1 MLLVSK
7 RIFWL
12 LIFLTASVPVLAQKP
27 HWSDKAQWITVG
39 YVEDSVLRPCPIFR
53 KTYKIS
59 KSISTATLYITALG
73 LYEATMNN
81 KRVGKAY
88 FTPGWTSYDKRLQY
102 QEYDVK
108 ALLKKG
114 DNEINV
120 TVGEGWYR
128 GPFGGLMQRD
138 NYGKE
143 AGLLCRLD
151 ITYTDGSSDVL
162 VSDSSWQS
170 GTGPILHSDIYGG
183 EIYDARIATK
193 EWFGVKILDHSKS
206 ILVPTDCEAV
216 EKQEHF
222 KPVRIFITPKGE
234 QVIDFGQNMSGWVR
248 FNVKGK
254 AGDTIKLMHAEVL
267 DKEGNFYTGNLRQ
280 AKATDIYILKGNGK
294 ETFEPHFTW
303 HGFRYAKVEGCT
315 VQKND
320 FTAIALYTALER
332 TGSFVCSNPLIN
344 QLQHNIEWS
353 LNSNFLDI
361 PTDCPQR
368 SERLGWT
375 GDAHIFYR
383 TASFNRNVKRFF
395 AKWLQ
400 DLKADQRENG
410 SVPNIIP
417 NIYRNLARANKN
429 GVAGWGDAAVIIPW
443 EQYLVYGDTAILRE
457 QYASMKA
464 WVDYIQSVSKAD
476 LWTAN
481 GYGDWL
487 APGDSTSLP
496 FIDQCFWANSTQLL
510 INVAGILRNSADV
523 QYYTDLLK
531 RIKSAFLREYIDA
544 DGMAISNTQT
554 AYVLTLQFNMLPDSP
569 RDKAA
574 GRLVGLV
581 RGNNNHLSTGFLGT
595 PYILHVLSRFG
606 YTDVAFDVMNQET
619 CPSWLYPVKMN
630 ATTIWEK
637 WDAIKPDSVIQA
649 TSYNHYAY
657 GAVGDWLYRIVAG
670 IDADSLAYG
679 RIVIQPHAGNGLKWV
694 KAMYHCKFGKIVSEW
709 KTEGRKIRMEI
720 EIPEKTR
727 AIVYIPGK
735 KSVEVVTGKY
745 IFKGRISAN
754 CNVK

>member
-7 RIFWL
+7 RNLLL
-12 LIFLTASVPVLAQKP
+12 LIFLTASIPVLSQTA
-27 HWSDKAQWITVG
+27 HWSDKAQWITIG
-39 YVEDSVLRPCPIFR
+39 YEEDSVMRPCPIFR
-53 KTYKIS
+53 KTYKIN
-59 KSISTATLYITALG
+59 KSIRSATLYITALG
-73 LYEATMNN
+73 LYEASMND

-102 QEYDVK
+102 QVYDVNS
-108 ALLKKG
+108 LLKKG
-114 DNEINV
+114 DNEIKV

-138 NYGKE
+138 NYGKQ
-143 AGLLCRLD
+143 AGLLFRLD
-151 ITYTDGSSDVL
+151 ITYADGSSDVL

-183 EIYDARIATK
+183 EIYDARITTK
-193 EWFGVKILDHSKS
+193 EWFGVKTLDHSKS
-206 ILVPTDCEAV
+206 ILIPTDVEAV

-222 KPVRIFITPKGE
+222 KPLRIFTTPKGE
-234 QVIDFGQNMSGWVR
+234 QVIDFGQNMSGWVC
-248 FNVKGK
+248 FSVKGK

-267 DKEGNFYTGNLRQ
+267 DKEGNFYTGNLRR
-280 AKATDIYILKGNGK
+280 AKATDIYILKGAGK
-294 ETFEPHFTW
+294 ESLEPHFTY

-315 VQKND
+315 AQKND

-395 AKWLQ
+395 TKWLR
-400 DLKADQRENG
+400 DLKADQREDG

-464 WVDYIQSVSKAD
+464 WVDYIQSVSKDD

-496 FIDQCFWANSTQLL
+496 FIDQCFWANSTQLF
-510 INVAGILRNSADV
+510 INAASVLGNTADTEH
-523 QYYTDLLK
+523 YTALLK
-531 RIKSAFLREYIDA
+531 RVKNAFLYNYLDSDER
-544 DGMAISNTQT
+544 AISNTQT
-554 AYVLTLQFNMLPDSP
+554 AYVLALQFDMLPDSV
-569 RDKAA
+569 REKAA
-574 GRLVGLV
+574 DRLVQLV
-581 RGNNNHLSTGFLGT
+581 RNNNNHLSTGFLGT

-606 YTDVAFDVMNQET
+606 YTDVAFDILNQET
-619 CPSWLYPVKMN
+619 FPSWLYPANMG

-637 WDAIKPDSVIQA
+637 WDAIRPDSSIQA

-657 GAVGDWLYRIVAG
+657 GAVGDWLYRIMSG
-670 IDADSLAYG
+670 IYWGSAEYG
-679 RIVIQPHAGNGLKWV
+679 RIIIKPHVGGGLKWV
-694 KAMYHCKFGKIVSEW
+694 KATHQCRYGKIISEW
-709 KTEGRKIRMEI
+709 ELRDTKVMMRVKVPQGARATVYVPGKETTEI
-720 EIPEKTR
+720 E
-727 AIVYIPGK
+727 A
-735 KSVEVVTGKY
+735 GKY
-745 IFKGRISAN
+745 MFEGKISN
-754 CNVK
+754 H